1 MTEDFC
7 CSRCSLFLVHGEAGS
22 DNRCLVSNLF
32 DVSSK
37 STVEEMSQKTEI
49 KIPWGSG
56 IVGHVAQSG
65 KPVNIEDCYKD
76 SRFNQEVLI
85 VTSLSNRDGPSA
97 VL

>member
-1 MTEDFC
+1 MVLPPKCVHLTINTY
-7 CSRCSLFLVHGEAGS
+7 RCSLFLVRGEPGS
-22 DNRCLVSNLF
+22 EARCLVSNLF

-49 KIPWGSG
+49 RIPWGSG

-76 SRFNQEVLI
+76 SRFNQEV
-85 VTSLSNRDGPSA
+85 GH
-97 VL
+97 

>member
-1 MTEDFC
+1 M
-7 CSRCSLFLVHGEAGS
+7 VHGEAGS

-85 VTSLSNRDGPSA
+85 VKWALC
-97 VL
+97 